1 MRQEQ
6 EKSEDKSQADEEV
19 ERPPPEVELGYVDT
33 WINAAEWVG
42 ITFFFFR
49 VQARI
54 LRTSPLYHA
63 TEYQIIPCSHTSLSL
78 SFSVFMCLLILQGC
92 KRPNW
97 RSVGC

>member
-42 ITFFFFR
+42 ITFFFFFVYKR
-49 VQARI
+49 ESYALLLFIMQLNTRLFPART
-54 LRTSPLYHA
+54 LL
-63 TEYQIIPCSHTSLSL
+63 SLSL
-78 SFSVFMCLLILQGC
+78 SLYLCVY
-92 KRPNW
+92 
-97 RSVGC
+97 